1 MFLTFEFYLRVVD
14 IRKYSRGS
22 QIFIQKKTV
31 SMFLSSKSK
40 YHAEKSKIHKMEV
53 FKHIIKKL
61 IRLFLR
67 QEIFSNENLFVFFPD
82 LLIRSFL

>member
-22 QIFIQKKTV
+22 QIFIQKNSV
-31 SMFLSSKSK
+31 YVLFI
-40 YHAEKSKIHKMEV
+40 KIKIPCRKFQNSQIEV
-53 FKHIIKKL
+53 FDHIIKK
-61 IRLFLR
+61 IIIFFLR
-67 QEIFSNENLFVFFPD
+67 PEIFSNENLFGFFPD